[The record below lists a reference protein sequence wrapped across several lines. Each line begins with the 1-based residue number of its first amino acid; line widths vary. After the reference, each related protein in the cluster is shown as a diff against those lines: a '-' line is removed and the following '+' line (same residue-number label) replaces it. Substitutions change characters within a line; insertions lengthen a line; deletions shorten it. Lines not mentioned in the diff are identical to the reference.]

1 MKKFW
6 NRLVEIERAHREKYR
21 AIIGADAGVTAV
33 NQKIGA
39 IKERIR
45 DLDAQRKEARKV
57 HRSRKGSH
65 TEFFDLELNLAKEEM
80 RAFIAQAKE
89 ARAAAK
95 ERIKGFTTHLESE
108 RREAVKKAY
117 QESGLFWSN
126 YAGVMDSY
134 NVARKLAMRKGTE
147 LRFHRFDGSGR
158 FRNQIKGGM
167 STDRLLAGS
176 HSQASIKI
184 VSNSEFAALAGKN
197 PPAGM
202 LQSAGSRQDQRL
214 YGLLTITVYTGR
226 DQEGKRFRRNLEF
239 PIILH
244 RPLPE
249 KAALKEVIV
258 VRKRAGSEF
267 EYFAAF
273 IYTTDTSEIADNL
286 PEKSCRVKLGWKAV
300 HGGLQVASVYDGQE
314 VLPIILP
321 QVILDTLLYISELQS
336 RIDKA
341 TNDLH
346 TLLVTALAEP
356 PESLVEALESL
367 KRAKRPH
374 PERNRKIIFT
384 WKNEAPEFNS
394 AVLDEADRQRKAV
407 RLLKFEHDNLYAK
420 VLRRREDFYRKVAL
434 RLASAY
440 NRIELDSM
448 DLSRL
453 ARLEKY
459 DGSPTELAVKARWQ
473 RSVAAV
479 SILREWVLMQAAK
492 TGVVI
497 TNTTNAVH
505 PTTI

>member
-1 MKKFW
+1 MPVIIREYGLLPPLNWDSDCQEHLWLMKKFW

-126 YAGVMDSY
+126 YTGVMDSY

-226 DQEGKRFRRNLEF
+226 DQEGKRFRRNLAF

-244 RPLPE
+244 
-249 KAALKEVIV
+249 
-258 VRKRAGSEF
+258 
-267 EYFAAF
+267 
-273 IYTTDTSEIADNL
+273 
-286 PEKSCRVKLGWKAV
+286 
-300 HGGLQVASVYDGQE
+300 
-314 VLPIILP
+314 
-321 QVILDTLLYISELQS
+321 
-336 RIDKA
+336 
-341 TNDLH
+341 
-346 TLLVTALAEP
+346 
-356 PESLVEALESL
+356 
-367 KRAKRPH
+367 
-374 PERNRKIIFT
+374 
-384 WKNEAPEFNS
+384 
-394 AVLDEADRQRKAV
+394 
-407 RLLKFEHDNLYAK
+407 
-420 VLRRREDFYRKVAL
+420 
-434 RLASAY
+434 
-440 NRIELDSM
+440 
-448 DLSRL
+448 
-453 ARLEKY
+453 
-459 DGSPTELAVKARWQ
+459 
-473 RSVAAV
+473 
-479 SILREWVLMQAAK
+479 
-492 TGVVI
+492 
-497 TNTTNAVH
+497 
-505 PTTI
+505 